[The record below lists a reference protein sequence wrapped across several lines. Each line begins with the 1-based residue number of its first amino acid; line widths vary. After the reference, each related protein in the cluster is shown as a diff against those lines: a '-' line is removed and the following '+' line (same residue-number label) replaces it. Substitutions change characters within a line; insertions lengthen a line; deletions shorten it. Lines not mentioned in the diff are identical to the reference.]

1 MNTRNNKTKSK
12 HSTTKGFTLIELL
25 FATIILGVMLTM
37 TITTFIG
44 VFRFYN
50 WAGTTRINQQN
61 SRQIMDDISRLVAS
75 RTVNINASTRNL
87 DGTYSGLCLI
97 NEGGGSIR
105 LDSGQLLAIQLGSA
119 NPTYKVTEYSY
130 PNNPNCNSTYDSFRE
145 ISDNINT
152 KVTKLEFDI
161 VYGALNNSIYTSDPN
176 DPKLKRSVEFT
187 IDVINGTPIQGT
199 NDCKVGDNFCDK
211 ATYTSAV
218 SER

>member
-1 MNTRNNKTKSK
+1 MNTKSNTNHSLHNN
-12 HSTTKGFTLIELL
+12 KGFTLIELL
-25 FATIILGVMLTM
+25 FATIILGVMMTM

-44 VFRFYN
+44 VFRFYT

-61 SRQIMDDISRLVAS
+61 SRQIMDDISRLIAS
-75 RTVNINASTRNL
+75 RTVNDGAIVQNPN
-87 DGTYSGLCLI
+87 GTYSSLCLV
-97 NEGGGSIR
+97 NEGGESIR
-105 LDSGQLLAIQLGSA
+105 LDSGQLLAQKLGSTD
-119 NPTYKVTEYSY
+119 PTYKVTVYSY
-130 PNNPNCNSTYDSFRE
+130 DNPNCESEFDSFKE

-161 VYGALNNSIYTSDPN
+161 LYGALNNNIYTSDPD
-176 DPKLKRSVEFT
+176 DPRLKRSVEFT
-187 IDVINGTPIQGT
+187 IDVINGTPIPGT